1 MAPYFFAIESMR
13 ASSFGEFRDSM
24 SHWGAPTLNHVYA
37 DVKGNIGWLARG
49 LSPKR
54 VNWDCLLPVPG
65 DGSYEWA
72 GFWRGD
78 ELPHVFNPA
87 EGWFATANQL
97 NLPRDYPYKERK
109 LGFEWTNPS
118 RYSRV
123 AEVLGSTEKVS
134 LEDCKRLQND
144 VLSIPA
150 RRLVKLLA
158 GLNPPDPKARAAVEL
173 LQGWD
178 FKQQQGSGAAALFE
192 VWQARHLRKAFRET
206 MLPQSPGVLPST
218 DMRVLL
224 EALEIP
230 GRSAGK
236 QRSELF
242 ATTLAAAY
250 SEMETLQ
257 GSDSRKWQWG
267 RLHYNLCEHSF
278 SGAVEEA
285 IRGRINVGPLAKHG
299 SEYTPNQSQYR
310 GDDFRQSNG
319 PSFRIIVDVGDWDNS
334 QVVNH
339 PGQSGDPESA
349 HYRDLAPLWLRGEY
363 FPLLYSRA
371 AIERETE
378 RRIQLRPANDRD

>member
-1 MAPYFFAIESMR
+1 
-13 ASSFGEFRDSM
+13 
-24 SHWGAPTLNHVYA
+24 
-37 DVKGNIGWLARG
+37 
-49 LSPKR
+49 
-54 VNWDCLLPVPG
+54 
-65 DGSYEWA
+65 
-72 GFWRGD
+72 
-78 ELPHVFNPA
+78 
-87 EGWFATANQL
+87 
-97 NLPRDYPYKERK
+97 
-109 LGFEWTNPS
+109 
-118 RYSRV
+118 
-123 AEVLGSTEKVS
+123 
-134 LEDCKRLQND
+134 
-144 VLSIPA
+144 
-150 RRLVKLLA
+150 
-158 GLNPPDPKARAAVEL
+158 
-173 LQGWD
+173 
-178 FKQQQGSGAAALFE
+178 
-192 VWQARHLRKAFRET
+192 
-206 MLPQSPGVLPST
+206 
-218 DMRVLL
+218 
-224 EALEIP
+224 
-230 GRSAGK
+230 
-236 QRSELF
+236 
-242 ATTLAAAY
+242 
-250 SEMETLQ
+250 METLQ